1 MECRLGASDI
11 TVDTHISS
19 ELLQSGLLGLSSNQS
34 LHNLLVSHPS
44 VDISAAPE
52 GVVYL
57 MARKKYKHAE
67 SWALALD
74 TRNKTLL
81 GVAEFGIGRQPCASA
96 MYFSSV
102 DPVLR
107 KIFVT
112 NCIADRKSTRL
123 NSSHPV

>member
-11 TVDTHISS
+11 TVNTHISS

-81 GVAEFGIGRQPCASA
+81 GIAEFGIGRQPCASA
-96 MYFSSV
+96 MYFPSGIG
-102 DPVLR
+102 
-107 KIFVT
+107 KY
-112 NCIADRKSTRL
+112 L
-123 NSSHPV
+123 NLKTDTGMQLL